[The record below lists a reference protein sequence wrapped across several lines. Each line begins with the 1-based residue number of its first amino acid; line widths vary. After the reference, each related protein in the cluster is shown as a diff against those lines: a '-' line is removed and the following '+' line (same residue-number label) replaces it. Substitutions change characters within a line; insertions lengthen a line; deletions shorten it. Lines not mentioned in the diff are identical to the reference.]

1 MKSILSLVNFKD
13 NRKSGSSC
21 LRRGIRDERSG
32 EIGIIPDVQERAMEG
47 VGILLN
53 DVWHSEVIDFGFVSS

>member
-32 EIGIIPDVQERAMEG
+32 EIGNIKRNERMKSLQKG
-47 VGILLN
+47 KGGKL
-53 DVWHSEVIDFGFVSS
+53 